1 MPKNEAKSAT
11 TEKSPAPKA
20 AKKIERVESVKDKEP
35 AIKIQAFDPADKNS
49 DSATKSKPGRKRTN
63 SPTSTPP
70 PARLTLVPPKT
81 ELQAQSSS
89 PAPRK
94 RSPKGSNSPK
104 DNFHKNDKLPSIS
117 PGAKQEIYGIL
128 LIVFGLIFFFGL
140 FAQKGIIAD
149 AGLAVRRIFGL
160 ASYLIPFLVAFI
172 GLTFLIEGLAK
183 REFINQVKL
192 LGGILSIFAFVNL
205 VQLLDP
211 NPRQLAEQG
220 GGGGYVGYYLTSFL
234 AGLLQGIGAFLL
246 LAALFII
253 GLIIAFNISLNN
265 SWRVIQNYFRRIF
278 RLSPL
283 RNPADFAREFEPDD
297 DFTVINP
304 NQHTR
309 SYVVNRDRDELEE
322 NALLD
327 GLLLGSGPTVGGR
340 KPNVPP
346 EISPAY
352 SQPAVYGEHLSLPP
366 HQPPVI
372 SQPATD
378 KKMAQPWKRDEPIG
392 PAPAELPH
400 IEWILPKIN
409 MLANFNGVE
418 VNEKDLL
425 KKAKK
430 IEETLASFGVEAV
443 VREVNTGPTVT
454 QYALEPGFGVK
465 VARIT
470 SLSNDLALAL
480 AAPAIRIEAPV
491 PGQQRVGVEVPNLK
505 TATVGMK
512 EIMESEEFVKRGG
525 KLKIALGRDVA
536 GQPMVADLA
545 KMPHLLIAG
554 ATGSGKSVCINSIIA
569 AFLFQYRPDELKFI
583 MVDPKMVELS
593 TYNGIPHLAFPVVT
607 QIEADPDRERER
619 GPNGERIPTV
629 MSVLKWTIREMEK
642 RYKRLSLVGHRNI
655 ESYNK
660 AAGVGNDWE
669 NIPYLVLIID
679 ELADLMMVAPD
690 EAESSICRL
699 AQKARAVGIHLI
711 LATQRPSVDVVTGLI
726 KANFPTRMT
735 FAVTSQ
741 IDSRVILDSS
751 GAEKLL
757 GRGDMLYLPSDAAKP
772 QRIQGVYVSDEEI
785 DHLVSFWQKQSTFL
799 EGNPQNFVQG
809 QIWPKDLREIETEA
823 DDVASDGTDQLFEQ
837 ALQLVRENRTA
848 SVSLLQ
854 RRLRIGYNRAA
865 TLIEQLESAGV
876 IGHSEAGKPRPVL
889 LEEEDFVEPT
899 SLTAAASA
907 FEPIPVKPAESS
919 RNTISNPA
927 LYKPVTPAL
936 NAQAKKN
943 ERQQEAQPP
952 SRPAYLPPFYSGD
965 MSQKDEDEEDDPPI

>member
-1 MPKNEAKSAT
+1 MPKDEAKTAT
-11 TEKSPAPKA
+11 GKKSPAPKA
-20 AKKIERVESVKDKEP
+20 ARKIERVESVKDKET
-35 AIKIQAFDPADKNS
+35 AIKIQAFDPADKSSENS
-49 DSATKSKPGRKRTN
+49 TKNKPRPKRANTPPN
-63 SPTSTPP
+63 TPP

-81 ELQAQSSS
+81 ELQAQSGS

-94 RSPKGSNSPK
+94 RSPKGNSNPK
-104 DNFHKNDKLPSIS
+104 GSFQQNDKLPVIS
-117 PGAKQEIYGIL
+117 PGVKQEIYGIL

-140 FAQKGIIAD
+140 FAQRGVIAD

-192 LGGILSIFAFVNL
+192 LGAILSIFAFVNL
-205 VQLLDP
+205 IQLLDP
-211 NPRQLAEQG
+211 NPKQLAESG
-220 GGGGYVGYYLTSFL
+220 GGGGYVGYYLTGFL

-246 LAALFII
+246 LGALFII
-253 GLIIAFNISLNN
+253 GLIIAFNISLRD
-265 SWRVIQNYFRRIF
+265 SWRVIQNYVRRIF
-278 RLSPL
+278 RQPPL
-283 RNPADFAREFEPDD
+283 RNPADFVGEFDPEDD
-297 DFTVINP
+297 LAIINP
-304 NQHTR
+304 NQRHTR
-309 SYVVNRDRDELEE
+309 SYIVNRDRDELEE

-327 GLLLGSGPTVGGR
+327 GLLLGSGPTVSGR

-346 EISPAY
+346 EIAPSY
-352 SQPAVYGEHLSLPP
+352 TQPQVYGEHLSLPP
-366 HQPPVI
+366 HQTPVI
-372 SQPATD
+372 SQPANE

-607 QIEADPDRERER
+607 QIEADPERERER
-619 GPNGERIPTV
+619 GRNGEREPTV

-741 IDSRVILDSS
+741 TDSRVILDSS

-785 DHLVSFWQKQSTFL
+785 DHLVTFWQKQSTFL

-823 DDVASDGTDQLFEQ
+823 DAASDETDELFEQ
-837 ALQLVRENRTA
+837 ALELVRENRTA

-899 SLTAAASA
+899 SLTAAANA
-907 FEPIPVKPAESS
+907 FEPMPVKPAEPP
-919 RNTISNPA
+919 RNTISNTT

-943 ERQQEAQPP
+943 ERLLDEQPIT
-952 SRPAYLPPFYSGD
+952 RPGNLPPFYSGD
-965 MSQKDEDEEDDPPI
+965 MSQDDDEDDDDPPI